1 MEPHACNSCSFL
13 QSAVATSEITCDLPT
28 LEQCKSKDFLKSRFF
43 RWPPPISKSVTFD
56 KRLNCRSLKYLWY
69 SKKPST
75 TFLNLQ
81 FVALSLIGRGFSIWP
96 LCKCS
101 QTCSLPAEPE
111 VHNSML
117 NVKHCVAFFLELR
130 LQSGKK
136 IRSESN
142 REKKMPGLRPQSECS
157 SWDGHMVTYL
167 SFGHL
172 LSTNFHLG

>member
-1 MEPHACNSCSFL
+1 MEPHCNSCSFL

-43 RWPPPISKSVTFD
+43 RWPPPISKSVTFG

-69 SKKPST
+69 SKT
-75 TFLNLQ
+75 INHFFEYLWLAVVLA
-81 FVALSLIGRGFSIWP
+81 FGH
-96 LCKCS
+96 C
-101 QTCSLPAEPE
+101 
-111 VHNSML
+111 L
-117 NVKHCVAFFLELR
+117 NVCKRVASPQNLKCTIPCWMSSIAWHFFLELR

-142 REKKMPGLRPQSECS
+142 REKKLPCLWPQSECL

-172 LSTNFHLG
+172 LSTNFHLGWCIRS